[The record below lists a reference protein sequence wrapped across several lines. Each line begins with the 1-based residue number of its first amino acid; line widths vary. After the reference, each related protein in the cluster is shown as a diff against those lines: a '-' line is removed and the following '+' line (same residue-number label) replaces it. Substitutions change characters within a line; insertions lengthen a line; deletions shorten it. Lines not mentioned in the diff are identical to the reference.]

1 MIHRQ
6 VAQVV
11 THVNVAGVDVVAVL
25 AVDGLVA
32 VDWDWLEYH
41 TTIIIWNTTYT
52 QTRELG
58 RHVDTC
64 VAAGG
69 PFNVI

>member
-1 MIHRQ
+1 M
-6 VAQVV
+6 APVV

-41 TTIIIWNTTYT
+41 TIIIICNTTDT
-52 QTRELG
+52 QTELG
-58 RHVDTC
+58 RHVDTTPGSLQC
-64 VAAGG
+64 IIY
-69 PFNVI
+69 NISR